1 MRGFSADWR
10 RTFNVILPV
19 VILGDMVLYRFC
31 LSSCSSLRGVLI
43 GVDMK
48 YVGLI
53 IPLPLIALALLK
65 QDLLYSLGLSFGLGG
80 EFKLIAFQ
88 ARHGVYCPYCLFAG
102 AIILFLFLINFDRSR
117 KILMGSFIVIG
128 LLFFHLFF
136 HGAVSPSYGEKAKA
150 VPFAVALET
159 KADGGPRHTPSSY
172 MWQDR
177 RRA

>member
-1 MRGFSADWR
+1 MRGFPADWR
-10 RTFNVILPV
+10 RTLNVILPV

-65 QDLLYSLGLSFGLGG
+65 QDLLYALGLSFGLGG
-80 EFKLIAFQ
+80 EIKLIAFQ
-88 ARHGVYCPYCLFAG
+88 VENGVYCPYCLFAG
-102 AIILFLFLINFDRSR
+102 IIILFLFLINFDRSR
-117 KILMGSFIVIG
+117 KVLMGSLIVIG
-128 LLFFHLFF
+128 LLFFQLFF
-136 HGAVSPSYGEKAKA
+136 HGAITPSYGEKSGAA
-150 VPFAVALET
+150 PFALAQET
-159 KADGGPRHTPSSY
+159 KADGDPGHTPSSY